1 MSVYTPVSHA
11 ELAAFLRHYNLGELV
26 SHQGISAGIENTNY
40 FVSTQPL
47 ANHQTS
53 NNRSEQSEQTEWVL
67 TLFEKQQYTDLV
79 FFMALVQHL
88 FAAKIPTA
96 QPIPQ
101 KSGDVL
107 GKLNGKQAA
116 LVTRLHGKTLDKQQ
130 PNQQQCAAI
139 GKALAQVH
147 CAVEDFPQ
155 QRKADCGTQWRQTT
169 GEKMLA
175 HIDQADRTILA
186 DELAFQTTF
195 QQSDAYQQ
203 LPRGIIHA
211 DLFRDN
217 AMFEGDQLTGIIDW
231 YYSSTGHYLFDLA
244 TVANDWCYT
253 PDNQPDHQHIDADK
267 LYALL
272 NAYHTVK
279 SLTAHDQACWQGMA
293 RASALRFWLS
303 RLMDFHFPRA
313 GELTQIKDPNEFKQK
328 LLISID
334 NNPLFN
340 KVWSSLL
347 N

>member
-11 ELAAFLRHYNLGELV
+11 ELAAFLRLYNLGELV

-47 ANHQTS
+47 TSHQAN
-53 NNRSEQSEQTEWVL
+53 NNQPEQTEWVL
-67 TLFEKQQYTDLV
+67 TLFEKQQYADLL

-101 KSGDVL
+101 TSGEVL
-107 GKLNGKQAA
+107 GKLNGKHAA
-116 LVTRLHGKTLDKQQ
+116 LVTRLNGKTLDKQQ

-147 CAVEDFPQ
+147 CAVEAFPQ
-155 QRKADCGTQWRQTT
+155 QRKADCGTQWRQAT

-175 HIDQADRTILA
+175 HIDQADRPILA

-195 QQSDAYQQ
+195 QRSDAYQQ

-217 AMFEGDQLTGIIDW
+217 AMFDGDQLTGIIDW
-231 YYSSTGHYLFDLA
+231 YYSSIGHYLFDLA

-253 PDNQPDHQHIDADK
+253 ADNQHIDADK

-272 NAYHTVK
+272 SAYHTVK
-279 SLTAHDQACWQGMA
+279 PLTANDQACWQGMA

-303 RLMDFHFPRA
+303 RLMDFHFPRE

-328 LLISID
+328 LLISMESS
-334 NNPLFN
+334 PLFN
-340 KVWSSLL
+340 KVWSRLL
-347 N
+347 H